1 MEQSVTG
8 PPFDVDDLIPEL
20 AVHAR
25 RTTVLSPRSGSPG
38 VGESSLGGP
47 LLWPADEPWPS
58 CAQRGHHVPPDDKNS
73 TGTVPMVPVVQ
84 LFARDIPELPF
95 PEGTDVLQLLWCPLI
110 HPDDQAYAA
119 LPKLYWRDE
128 AAALATGV
136 LRDIPAPQP
145 GEYDEEFVPSPCTV
159 SPPRWSSTR
168 TGTSLPT
175 GRSATGA
182 TAWNTCSASPRRK
195 ISTW

>member
-1 MEQSVTG
+1 
-8 PPFDVDDLIPEL
+8 
-20 AVHAR
+20 
-25 RTTVLSPRSGSPG
+25 
-38 VGESSLGGP
+38 
-47 LLWPADEPWPS
+47 
-58 CAQRGHHVPPDDKNS
+58 
-73 TGTVPMVPVVQ
+73 MVPVVQ